1 MSWVP
6 YREIPDKGKEAVET
20 GGVKKLLEPKKFI
33 EFTAPGRIIDLLFH
47 EGEGVLK
54 TGKKSRAEMN

>member
-1 MSWVP
+1 
-6 YREIPDKGKEAVET
+6 
-20 GGVKKLLEPKKFI
+20 VKKLLEPKKFI
-33 EFTAPGRIIDLLFH
+33 EFTDLGRIIDLLFH